1 MPRIRRQG
9 HISTISIEVPTVLRR
24 GRVMTTAKQRTTTA
38 ELIAELNAELR
49 ERDPMRI
56 MKQQIR
62 SKTLDDVRLLVSEQ
76 RAASDDALVDMYPRI
91 DAILNDLERRVPA

>member
-1 MPRIRRQG
+1 
-9 HISTISIEVPTVLRR
+9 
-24 GRVMTTAKQRTTTA
+24 
-38 ELIAELNAELR
+38 
-49 ERDPMRI
+49 